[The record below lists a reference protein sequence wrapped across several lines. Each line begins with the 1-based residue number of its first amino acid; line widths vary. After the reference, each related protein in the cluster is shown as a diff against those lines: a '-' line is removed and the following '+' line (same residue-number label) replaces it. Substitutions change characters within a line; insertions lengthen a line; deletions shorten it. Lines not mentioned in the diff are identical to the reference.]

1 MKAKRPTR
9 DDVAALAGV
18 SSAVVSY
25 VLNDGP
31 RPVAEEKRE
40 RVLRAVDTLGYRPND
55 IARSLAGQRT
65 GSVGVIA
72 PTLANPVWA
81 RFSMG
86 VTDVLSNADYLLM
99 VCDVEGDAHL
109 DARYAQ
115 MMVAK
120 RVDGCLLAPTAA
132 AEPTVKI
139 LVDGGVPT
147 VVIEHDL
154 QCAPSV
160 LLDAEAT
167 GRLATEY
174 LIGLGHRRIAIL
186 REQRTSLDSWR
197 RYHGY
202 EQALRNAGIEI
213 DPRLVADAVPSID
226 GSVVAGSLA
235 AAESLLDV
243 QPRPTAVF
251 AHNDLLA
258 IAVMHVARTRG
269 LRIPEDLS
277 VVGVDDIEAGRF
289 MDPPLTTAP
298 FPAQELGQV
307 AAEKLLRLIEGEQVE
322 RVTTLP
328 AAPIIARG
336 SATTLTVPNDEGA
349 VPIYR
354 EPT

>member
-25 VLNDGP
+25 VLNGGP
-31 RPVAEEKRE
+31 RPVTPEKRL
-40 RVLRAVDTLGYRPND
+40 RVLRAVDELGYRPNH

-86 VTDVLSNADYLLM
+86 LTDVLSKADYLLM
-99 VCDVEGDAHL
+99 VCDVEDDAQL
-109 DARYAQ
+109 DARYAE
-115 MMVAK
+115 MLVAK
-120 RVDGCLLAPTAA
+120 RVDGCLLAPTAE
-132 AEPTVKI
+132 AERTVKI
-139 LVDGGVPT
+139 LADGGVPT

-154 QCAPSV
+154 ASTPSV

-197 RYHGY
+197 RFDGY
-202 EQALRNAGIEI
+202 AQALRDAGIDL

-226 GSVVAGSLA
+226 GSVVTGSLA
-235 AAESLLDV
+235 AAESLLDA
-243 QPRPTAVF
+243 QPCPTAVF

-289 MDPPLTTAP
+289 MNPPLSTAP

-307 AAEKLLRLIEGEQVE
+307 AAEKLLRLIDGEQVE

-336 SATTLTVPNDEGA
+336 STSRPGTPSHV
-349 VPIYR
+349 R
-354 EPT
+354 